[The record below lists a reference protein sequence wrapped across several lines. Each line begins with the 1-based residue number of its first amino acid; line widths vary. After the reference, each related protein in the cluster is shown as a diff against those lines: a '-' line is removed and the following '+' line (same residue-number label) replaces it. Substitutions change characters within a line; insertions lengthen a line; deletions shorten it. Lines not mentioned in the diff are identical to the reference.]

1 MTKKTNPF
9 QSSSA
14 SDVPPMDN
22 QMQTHHQ
29 DDDNDGDDDMSM
41 RSAMEEH
48 DDDTDNNLLLGGA
61 ASGLGASSSLPGV
74 GSALSSARRRRQ
86 RPGGGQRPPAVSFR
100 LLDDDVE
107 NNSNINPGVTNGG
120 DPRSPLLADDGA
132 NDNNNEYDNGDDIP
146 ADDPHRRYSLAT
158 DPSTPRFLAF
168 LLSLLLLATHGLFLY
183 GQIVPMW
190 RLRVRADVDVWANA
204 TTFASRKT
212 FDAIGLNQT
221 THIDVNYHDDVATF
235 TYGYAI
241 RQLWIAAGLPNKF
254 MSRLAAVLL
263 VIFSG
268 LWPHLKLLLLHR
280 TFWKSHPVHR
290 YKSRTATLYWLST
303 FGKYTLADVFVVCA
317 LIGIVALDW
326 TVDPA
331 VVRDGLSAELPT
343 LVLVAKSMY
352 TSTEACTRMLGYDC
366 GSPPSFL
373 QKTKCW
379 TCETAVDEAYSHP
392 DWARGAGR
400 KILKGVATDGGGLV
414 DLRVAGMRGI
424 YPFCA
429 AAILSLLLGVVVDLL
444 DHRSR
449 RRVAH
454 SSAAARANR
463 ARDQN
468 FGLVA
473 AEEDYALDD
482 HAYAALLPSASRN
495 DPTPR
500 RCSSLLHRVLP
511 PGGPDTW
518 GQSLTAWFGYL
529 VLIGASLL
537 AAFLVYW
544 GCTVPTMERKV
555 IGAIPEVAQ
564 NVMGISWER
573 PYSLQSLVQVSGAEG
588 GLDYMLMG
596 TFALFVLVGP
606 IVRSILCVA
615 NLILPWTKGCHELL
629 LTAINI
635 VGAFSAWEVFAIA
648 TYMVDDLIPTVTNTI
663 IQQQICN
670 QLSPETNSCLMIEFN
685 ILDAFVGLLVVGGTL
700 LVLLSMVVV
709 RYGFAGTDPY
719 EDGDAGGPYFDC
731 CCSCKRNNDDDD
743 ADDGIEKTRPDGNNA
758 SEDLILDIEYFPMD
772 DEDLASET
780 GILL

>member
-1 MTKKTNPF
+1 MTNPF
-9 QSSSA
+9 ESNSG
-14 SDVPPMDN
+14 DVLPAGS
-22 QMQTHHQ
+22 QTPTEEEE
-29 DDDNDGDDDMSM
+29 DGDDM
-41 RSAMEEH
+41 RSAVEEH
-48 DDDTDNNLLLGGA
+48 EQEQDDGDDNLETQDRPSTQSSHLLGGA
-61 ASGLGASSSLPGV
+61 SSGAV
-74 GSALSSARRRRQ
+74 GARRRR
-86 RPGGGQRPPAVSFR
+86 RPNGQPPAVSFR

-107 NNSNINPGVTNGG
+107 NNTNPGTNGG
-120 DPRSPLLADDGA
+120 DLRSPLLASDAGGA
-132 NDNNNEYDNGDDIP
+132 PSAARTTDDI
-146 ADDPHRRYSLAT
+146 ADPDRCHSLAS
-158 DPSTPRFLAF
+158 DPSTPRCLAAAIS
-168 LLSLLLLATHGLFLY
+168 LSLLATHGLFLY
-183 GQIVPMW
+183 GQIAPMW

-204 TTFASRKT
+204 TTFPSRKT
-212 FDAIGLNQT
+212 FAAVGLNET
-221 THIDVNYHDDVATF
+221 THLVLDYDDDVSTF
-235 TYGYAI
+235 TYGFAI
-241 RQLWIAAGLPNKF
+241 KQLWMAAGLPNKF
-254 MSRLAAVLL
+254 TSRLAAVLL

-268 LWPHLKLLLLHR
+268 AWPHLKLLLLHS
-280 TFWKSHPVHR
+280 TFLVPYSVRR
-290 YKSRTATLYWLST
+290 YRSRTSTLYWLST

-326 TVDPA
+326 QVDPA
-331 VVRDGLSAELPT
+331 VVRDGLSTELPT

-352 TSTEACTRMLGYDC
+352 TSTEACAKMLGCDC
-366 GSPPSFL
+366 GEPPSFI
-373 QKTKCW
+373 QRTKCW
-379 TCETAVDEAYSHP
+379 TCEAAVNEAYNHP

-400 KILKGVATDGGGLV
+400 EILKGVATEGGGLV

-429 AAILSLLLGVVVDLL
+429 AAILSLLLGVMVDIL

-454 SSAAARANR
+454 ASASANR
-463 ARDQN
+463 PRDQN
-468 FGLVA
+468 VGLI
-473 AEEDYALDD
+473 AEEDYALED
-482 HAYAALLPSASRN
+482 HAYAALSPSASRN
-495 DPTPR
+495 DPTSR
-500 RCSSLLHRVLP
+500 RCGLLLHRVLP

-518 GQSLTAWFGYL
+518 CQSLTAWFGYF
-529 VLIGASLL
+529 VLIAASLL
-537 AAFLVYW
+537 AAFLVYL

-615 NLILPWTKGCHELL
+615 NLILPWTKACHELL
-629 LTAINI
+629 LTATNI

-663 IQQQICN
+663 IQKQICN

-685 ILDAFVGLLVVGGTL
+685 ILNSFVGLLVVGGTL

-709 RYGFAGTDPY
+709 RYGFAATDPY
-719 EDGDAGGPYFDC
+719 EDGDAGGPYFNC
-731 CCSCKRNNDDDD
+731 CCSCRRNDDDD
-743 ADDGIEKTRPDGNNA
+743 DDDDDGIEKTRPSANA

-780 GILL
+780 DILL